1 MSDDAALPPPLQ
13 GCLYCHTEQSTLLVE
28 GRHWLGMGN
37 HYPVIRCGQCGAVAL
52 FDDGGGAPDQWRIFY
67 RRVNKDDVHFYVA
80 DRLGKAGWLSARDAL
95 RISQDGF
102 VQRKRVQQTLEGD
115 LDWLQPAPMTPP
127 LPFMEEDE
135 SLFLS
140 LRAVSYQEAPLP
152 GLWYRLGPRTILD
165 SGKFYVTDRNLHLMG
180 QRRTWSH
187 ALSEVR
193 RVAYDRRGWLVDITG
208 ASQTFQYQGAN
219 LPDQFDPQLVAAV
232 IGSLAGV

>member
-1 MSDDAALPPPLQ
+1 MWPIVWARPI
-13 GCLYCHTEQSTLLVE
+13 GC
-28 GRHWLGMGN
+28 
-37 HYPVIRCGQCGAVAL
+37 P
-52 FDDGGGAPDQWRIFY
+52 
-67 RRVNKDDVHFYVA
+67 
-80 DRLGKAGWLSARDAL
+80 RDAL
-95 RISQDGF
+95 RSSDGF

-232 IGSLAGV
+232 TDRWRACDLIPTCGPCRATCLTIVCVFYTGFVVHYRTSHHPPARACVSPHATPRLWNTGSRRCFR